1 MFFIIITSFWGS
13 SVNILISESSHG
25 CLTSNRSK
33 TIIFCFLS
41 SYGAVLENLQS
52 RADLTERIRGCI
64 VDSAP
69 VLEIRPEVRV
79 PVCFF
84 LLDQVY
90 NYNRVLTC

>member
-1 MFFIIITSFWGS
+1 MHKS
-13 SVNILISESSHG
+13 
-25 CLTSNRSK
+25 
-33 TIIFCFLS
+33 IFCFLS

-79 PVCFF
+79 PVLFF
-84 LLDQVY
+84 LLNQVY
-90 NYNRVLTC
+90 NYNRV